1 MFENH
6 KSDINSDPGIAGR
19 NILIGGC
26 LVKKTICFMLAVF
39 VVSSLSISSVFAA
52 DTSKKVLI
60 GISKIVSHPALDAV
74 EKGIQDEL
82 AASKINAEYDLQNA
96 NGDIGTA
103 ASIANKFQ
111 SEKVTLAVGIATPTA
126 QSLVNTLKET
136 PVVYA
141 AVTDPVKA
149 GLVKSLKKGEKWVTG
164 VSDMTP
170 VKQQIE
176 LLLKMKKIKRLGHIY
191 TSSEENAV
199 VLAGIVKQAC
209 KELGIEYVETTVSKS
224 SEVKQATQAIIRRVD
239 ALYISTDNTVVSA
252 MSAVA
257 DVAMKNKVPII
268 SADPSS
274 AENYPVL
281 AAWGFD
287 YYKMGRVTGRLVA
300 EILKGKKPE
309 QIPARFMTKTSDI
322 DLLVN
327 LDVAKK
333 LGLTIPKDIVKTAN
347 KIVENGK
354 LTKK

>member
-1 MFENH
+1 ME
-6 KSDINSDPGIAGR
+6 KKLGA
-19 NILIGGC
+19 L
-26 LVKKTICFMLAVF
+26 LVFLAVSL
-39 VVSSLSISSVFAA
+39 VVAAPLFAA
-52 DTSKKVLI
+52 NPPKKVLI
-60 GISKIVSHPALDAV
+60 GISKIVAHPALDAV
-74 EKGIQDEL
+74 EKGIKDEL
-82 AASKINAEYDLQNA
+82 AASKIAAEYDQQNA

-103 ASIANKFQ
+103 SSISNKFK

-126 QSLVNTLKET
+126 QSLVNTLKGT
-136 PVVYA
+136 PVVFS

-149 GLVKSLKKGEKWVTG
+149 GLVASLKKGGKMVTG

-170 VKQQIE
+170 VKQQIQ
-176 LLLKMKKIKRLGHIY
+176 LLLKIKKIKRLGHIY

-199 VLAGIVKQAC
+199 VLAGVVKQAC

-224 SEVKQATQAIIRRVD
+224 SEVKEATQAIIRRVD

-257 DVAMKNKVPII
+257 DVAVKNKVPIM

-274 AENYPVL
+274 AEKYAVL

-287 YYKMGRVTGRLVA
+287 YYKVGRATGKMIV

-309 QIPARFMTKTSDI
+309 QMPTRFMTKTSDV

-327 LDVAKK
+327 LDVARK
-333 LGLTIPKDIVKTAN
+333 LGLTVPKDIVKSAN
-347 KIVENGK
+347 RVVENGK

>member
-1 MFENH
+1 M
-6 KSDINSDPGIAGR
+6 R
-19 NILIGGC
+19 
-26 LVKKTICFMLAVF
+26 KK
-39 VVSSLSISSVFAA
+39 ISSVVVFLAVPLLLLSSVLAA
-52 DTSKKVLI
+52 GSPAKPLI
-60 GISKIVSHPALDAV
+60 GISKIVSHPALDSV
-74 EKGIQDEL
+74 VKGIQDEL
-82 AASKINAEYDLQNA
+82 AAAKINADYDLQNA
-96 NGDIGTA
+96 NGDINTA

-111 SEKVTLAVGIATPTA
+111 SEKVTLAVGVATPTA
-126 QSLVNTLKET
+126 QSLVNTLKGI
-136 PVVYA
+136 PVVFS

-149 GLVKSLKKGEKWVTG
+149 GLVTSLKKGEKSVTG

-176 LLLKMKKIKRLGHIY
+176 LLLKIKKIKRLGHVY
-191 TSSEENAV
+191 TGSEENAV

-209 KELGIEYVETTVSKS
+209 KELRLEYVETTVSKS
-224 SEVKQATQAIIRRVD
+224 AEVKQAVQAIIGRVD

-257 DVAMKNKVPII
+257 DVAMKNRVPIM

-274 AENYPVL
+274 AETYDVL

-287 YYKMGRVTGRLVA
+287 YYKMGRATGKLIV

-309 QIPARFMTKTSDI
+309 QIPTRFMTKTSDI

-333 LGLTIPKDIVKTAN
+333 LKLTIPKDIVKSAN

>member
-1 MFENH
+1 M
-6 KSDINSDPGIAGR
+6 
-19 NILIGGC
+19 
-26 LVKKTICFMLAVF
+26 KK
-39 VVSSLSISSVFAA
+39 SLSLLFPFLLLSLVLVSAVFAA
-52 DTSKKVLI
+52 DPPKKVLI
-60 GISKIVSHPALDAV
+60 GVSKIVSHPALDAV
-74 EKGIQDEL
+74 VKGLQDEL
-82 AASKINAEYDLQNA
+82 AAQKINAEYDLQNA
-96 NGDIGTA
+96 NGDINAA

-111 SEKVTLAVGIATPTA
+111 SEKVTLAVGVATPTS
-126 QSLVNTLKET
+126 QSLVNTLKGI
-136 PVVYA
+136 PVVFT

-149 GLVKSLKKGEKWVTG
+149 GLVASLKKGDKNVTG

-176 LLLKMKKIKRLGHIY
+176 LLLKVKKVKRLGHIY

-199 VLAGIVKQAC
+199 VLAGIVKQVC
-209 KELGIEYVETTVSKS
+209 KELNIEFVETTVSKS
-224 SEVKQATQAIIRRVD
+224 SEVKQAVQAIIRRVD

-252 MSAVA
+252 MSAVT
-257 DVAMKNKVPII
+257 DVAMKAKVPIM

-287 YYKMGRVTGRLVA
+287 YYKMGRTTGKLVV

-309 QIPARFMTKTSDI
+309 QIPTQFMTKTSDV
-322 DLLVN
+322 DLLIN

-333 LGLTIPKDIVKTAN
+333 LGLTFPKEIVKSAN
-347 KIVENGK
+347 KVVENGK

>member
-1 MFENH
+1 VFAF
-6 KSDINSDPGIAGR
+6 IAVS
-19 NILIGGC
+19 L
-26 LVKKTICFMLAVF
+26 LTISAA
-39 VVSSLSISSVFAA
+39 FAA
-52 DTSKKVLI
+52 DPPKKVLI
-60 GISKIVSHPALDAV
+60 GVSKIVAHPALDAV

-82 AASKINAEYDLQNA
+82 AAAKIAAEYDLQNA
-96 NGDIGTA
+96 NGDISTA
-103 ASIANKFQ
+103 SSIANKFQ

-126 QSLVNTLKET
+126 QSLVNTLKDT
-136 PVVYA
+136 PIVFS

-149 GLVKSLKKGEKWVTG
+149 GLVKSLKKGEKSVTG

-176 LLLKMKKIKRLGHIY
+176 LLLKIKKIKRLGHIY

-199 VLAGIVKQAC
+199 VLAGIVKEAC
-209 KELGIEYVETTVSKS
+209 KELGIEFVPTTVSKS

-239 ALYISTDNTVVSA
+239 AMYISTDNTVVSA

-257 DVAMKNKVPII
+257 DVAMKNKVPIM

-274 AENYPVL
+274 AESYPVL

-287 YYKMGRVTGRLVA
+287 YYKMGRVTGALVA

-309 QIPARFMTKTSDI
+309 QIPTRFMTKTSDI

-333 LGLTIPKDIVKTAN
+333 LGLTIPKDIVKTAS
-347 KIVENGK
+347 KVVENGK
-354 LTKK
+354 MTKK

>member
-1 MFENH
+1 MRKFGFLAVFMSLSLVLH
-6 KSDINSDPGIAGR
+6 STVMAAPPGGR
-19 NILIGGC
+19 ILIG
-26 LVKKTICFMLAVF
+26 V
-39 VVSSLSISSVFAA
+39 
-52 DTSKKVLI
+52 
-60 GISKIVSHPALDAV
+60 SKIVSHPALDAV
-74 EKGIQDEL
+74 EKGLQDEL
-82 AASKINAEYDLQNA
+82 AGLKIKVQYDLQNA
-96 NGDIGTA
+96 NGDANTA

-126 QSLVNTLKET
+126 QSLVNTLKTT
-136 PVVYA
+136 PVVFS

-149 GLVKSLKKGEKWVTG
+149 GLVKSLAKGEKYVTG

-176 LLLKMKKIKRLGHIY
+176 LLLKIKKVKRLGHIY

-199 VLAGIVKQAC
+199 VLAGVVKKAC
-209 KELGIEYVETTVSKS
+209 KDLGIQYVETTVSKS
-224 SEVKQATQAIIRRVD
+224 AEVKQATQSIIRRVD
-239 ALYISTDNTVVSA
+239 ALYVSTDNTVVSA
-252 MSAVA
+252 MSALT
-257 DVAMKNKVPII
+257 DVAMKNKVPVM

-274 AENYPVL
+274 AESHPVL

-287 YYKMGRVTGRLVA
+287 YYKMGRATGKMVA

-309 QIPARFMTKTSDI
+309 QLPTRFMTKASDV

-333 LGLTIPKDIVKTAN
+333 LGLTVPAAIVKSAN
-347 KIVENGK
+347 KVVENGK

>member
-1 MFENH
+1 
-6 KSDINSDPGIAGR
+6 
-19 NILIGGC
+19 
-26 LVKKTICFMLAVF
+26 VKKISLVMTCIAV
-39 VVSSLSISSVFAA
+39 SLLVLSTAYAA
-52 DTSKKVLI
+52 DAPAKTLI

-82 AASKINAEYDLQNA
+82 AALKVDVRYDLQNA
-96 NGDIGTA
+96 NGDANTS

-111 SEKVTLAVGIATPTA
+111 SEKVSLAIGIATPTA
-126 QSLVNTLKET
+126 QALVNTLKNT
-136 PVVYA
+136 PVVFS

-149 GLVKSLKKGEKWVTG
+149 GLVKSLTRGDRMVTG

-176 LLLKMKKIKRLGHIY
+176 LLLKIKKIKRLGHIY

-199 VLAGIVKQAC
+199 VLAAVVKQVC
-209 KELGIEYVETTVSKS
+209 KDLGIEFVETTVSKS
-224 SEVKQATQAIIRRVD
+224 AEVKQATQAIIRRVD

-252 MSAVA
+252 MSAVT
-257 DVAMKNKVPII
+257 DVAMKNKVPVM

-274 AENYPVL
+274 AESHPVL

-287 YYKMGRVTGRLVA
+287 YYKMGRTTGKMVA

-309 QIPARFMTKTSDI
+309 QIPTRFMTKASDV
-322 DLLVN
+322 DLLIN

-333 LGLTIPKDIVKTAN
+333 LGLTVPKDIVKSAN
-347 KIVENGK
+347 KVVENGK

>member
-1 MFENH
+1 
-6 KSDINSDPGIAGR
+6 
-19 NILIGGC
+19 
-26 LVKKTICFMLAVF
+26 VKKCLNVVVALLLLLACVPA
-39 VVSSLSISSVFAA
+39 SLVCAA
-52 DTSKKVLI
+52 DPSQKVLI
-60 GISKIVSHPALDAV
+60 GISKIVAHPALDSV

-82 AASKINAEYDLQNA
+82 AAAKINATYDLQNA

-111 SEKVTLAVGIATPTA
+111 SEKVTIAVGIATPTS
-126 QSLVNTLKET
+126 QSLVNTLKGI
-136 PVVYA
+136 PIVFS

-149 GLVKSLKKGEKWVTG
+149 GLVSSLKGSKKPVTG

-199 VLAGIVKQAC
+199 VLAGVVKQAC
-209 KELGIEYVETTVSKS
+209 KELGLEYVETTVSKS
-224 SEVKQATQAIIRRVD
+224 AEVKQAVQAIIKRVD

-252 MSAVA
+252 LSSIAEVA
-257 DVAMKNKVPII
+257 TKNRVPIM

-274 AENYPVL
+274 AEKYPVL

-287 YYKMGRVTGRLVA
+287 YYKIGRATGTQII
-300 EILKGKKPE
+300 EILNGKKPE
-309 QIPARFMTKTSDI
+309 QMPTRFMTKTSDV

-333 LGLTIPKDIVKTAN
+333 LGLKISPAIVKSAN
-347 KIVENGK
+347 KVIENGK
-354 LTKK
+354 LTTK

>member
-1 MFENH
+1 MGLF
-6 KSDINSDPGIAGR
+6 
-19 NILIGGC
+19 L
-26 LVKKTICFMLAVF
+26 
-39 VVSSLSISSVFAA
+39 SLFCSATVFAA
-52 DTSKKVLI
+52 PPSKPVVV

-74 EKGIQDEL
+74 VKGVQDEL
-82 AASKINAEYDLQNA
+82 KDAKVNATFDVQNA
-96 NGDIGTA
+96 NGDISTA

-111 SEKVTLAVGIATPTA
+111 SQKVDIAVGVATPTA
-126 QSLVNTLKET
+126 QALVNTLKGI
-136 PVVYA
+136 PVVYS

-149 GLVKSLKKGEKWVTG
+149 GLVPSLTRGGKNVTG

-170 VKQQIE
+170 VRQQIE
-176 LLLKMKKIKRLGHIY
+176 MLLKIKKVKRLGHIY

-199 VLAGIVKQAC
+199 VLAGMVKQVC
-209 KELGIEYVETTVSKS
+209 KDLKIEFVGTTVTKS

-257 DVAMKNKVPII
+257 EVAMKNKVPIM

-274 AENYPVL
+274 SEAYDVL
-281 AAWGFD
+281 ASWGFD
-287 YYKMGRVTGRLVA
+287 YYKMGRATGKLVN

-309 QIPARFMTKTSDI
+309 QIPTRFMTQASDV

-333 LGLTIPKDIVKTAN
+333 LGLTIPKEIVKSAKT
-347 KIVENGK
+347 VRENGK

>member
-1 MFENH
+1 M
-6 KSDINSDPGIAGR
+6 KRSS
-19 NILIGGC
+19 C
-26 LVKKTICFMLAVF
+26 LVVPILL
-39 VVSSLSISSVFAA
+39 VSLVLFSTAFAA
-52 DTSKKVLI
+52 EAPKKVLI
-60 GISKIVSHPALDAV
+60 GVSKIVSHPALDAV
-74 EKGIQDEL
+74 VKGLQDEL
-82 AASKINAEYDLQNA
+82 AAAKINADYDLQNA
-96 NGDIGTA
+96 NGDINAA
-103 ASIANKFQ
+103 ASIATKFQ
-111 SEKVTLAVGIATPTA
+111 SEKVTLAVGVATPTS
-126 QSLVNTLKET
+126 QSLVNTLKGT
-136 PVVYA
+136 PIVFA

-149 GLVKSLKKGEKWVTG
+149 GLVASLKKGDKNVTG

-176 LLLKMKKIKRLGHIY
+176 LLLKIKKVKRLGHIY

-209 KELGIEYVETTVSKS
+209 KELGVEYVETTVSKS
-224 SEVKQATQAIIRRVD
+224 AEVKQAVQAIIRRVD

-252 MSAVA
+252 MSAVT
-257 DVAMKNKVPII
+257 DVAMKAGVPIM

-287 YYKMGRVTGRLVA
+287 YYKMGRTTGKLVVQ
-300 EILKGKKPE
+300 ILKGKKPE
-309 QIPARFMTKTSDI
+309 QIPTQFMTKTSDI

-333 LGLTIPKDIVKTAN
+333 LGLTIPRDILKSAN
-347 KIVENGK
+347 KVVENGK

>member
-1 MFENH
+1 M
-6 KSDINSDPGIAGR
+6 G
-19 NILIGGC
+19 
-26 LVKKTICFMLAVF
+26 KKLSSVVVFLAVPLLLF
-39 VVSSLSISSVFAA
+39 SSVFAA
-52 DTSKKVLI
+52 GSPAKPLI
-60 GISKIVSHPALDAV
+60 GISKIVSHPALDSV
-74 EKGIQDEL
+74 VKGIQDEL
-82 AASKINAEYDLQNA
+82 AAAKIKADYDLQNA
-96 NGDIGTA
+96 NGDINTA

-111 SEKVTLAVGIATPTA
+111 SEKVTLAVGVATPTA
-126 QSLVNTLKET
+126 QSLVNTLKGI
-136 PVVYA
+136 PVVFS

-149 GLVKSLKKGEKWVTG
+149 GLVTSLKKGEKSVTG

-176 LLLKMKKIKRLGHIY
+176 LLLKIKKIKRLGHVY
-191 TSSEENAV
+191 TGSEENAV
-199 VLAGIVKQAC
+199 VLAGVVKQAC
-209 KELGIEYVETTVSKS
+209 KELKLEYVETTVSKS
-224 SEVKQATQAIIRRVD
+224 AEVKQAVQSIIRRVD

-257 DVAMKNKVPII
+257 DVAMKNRVPIM

-274 AENYPVL
+274 AETYDVL

-287 YYKMGRVTGRLVA
+287 YYKMGRATGKLIV

-309 QIPARFMTKTSDI
+309 QLPTRFMTKTSDI

-333 LGLTIPKDIVKTAN
+333 LRLTIPQDIIKSAN